1 MMRNRTFVIVVLTAA
16 LIVGAALSMRAQ
28 GGGALHR
35 WFSAIHGR

>member
-1 MMRNRTFVIVVLTAA
+1 MRNRTLVAVVVAAA
-16 LIVGAALSMRAQ
+16 LIVCVALSMRAQ